1 LDEKTA
7 RVQNSNEKVR
17 NKGSGDELSK
27 PDVTEIKKTDSKDSS
42 EQTSNL
48 NVQIQTKTLSESN
61 SNTTLP
67 NLPRQKKPFSISTAK
82 PKDSYSSTKHSD
94 SKFEDSDHG
103 GTSTTSK
110 NPLYPKRFQIIETLE
125 KKKGAPPRPSTA
137 THQKPSQHPPP
148 PKSSTKNTSL
158 NTSLSKSI
166 LRNSNPHYPPNPAQ
180 APTATTKAPSP
191 AIPPRRQTLAN
202 RLTVKDQ
209 KVAEL
214 SSINEQKFIVLFV
227 SILFL
232 QGLYEECERWLK
244 ILIDYSIEKCY

>member
-27 PDVTEIKKTDSKDSS
+27 PEVTESKKTDSKDSS

-48 NVQIQTKTLSESN
+48 NVPIQTKTLSESN

-67 NLPRQKKPFSISTAK
+67 SLPRQKKLFNSGITK

-94 SKFEDSDHG
+94 SKGEDSDHG
-103 GTSTTSK
+103 NSIKEK
-110 NPLYPKRFQIIETLE
+110 NPIYPKRVQISDTQ
-125 KKKGAPPRPSTA
+125 KKPPPRPSTA
-137 THQKPSQHPPP
+137 THKKDTHNSVVSS
-148 PKSSTKNTSL
+148 KGSTKNPSL
-158 NTSLSKSI
+158 NTSVSKTI
-166 LRNSNPHYPPNPAQ
+166 LKNSNVTFAQ
-180 APTATTKAPSP
+180 TLKQPSP
-191 AIPPRRQTLAN
+191 ALSQRRQTLAN

-232 QGLYEECERWLK
+232 QGLYEECERWL
-244 ILIDYSIEKCY
+244 